1 MTIWRPMVKIL
12 LAIPE
17 ELLVEVDEG
26 AKVEYLSRSEYI
38 RQVLRKEVGGKY
50 PNKIRE
56 IHKEEPTRL
65 ADLDDS

>member
-1 MTIWRPMVKIL
+1 MVRIL

-26 AKVEYLSRSEYI
+26 AKEQYLSRSEYI
-38 RQVLRKEVGGKY
+38 RQVLRKEVGGQY
-50 PNKIRE
+50 PDKIRE
-56 IHKEEPTRL
+56 IDKAEPTRF

>member
-1 MTIWRPMVKIL
+1 MTIWRPMRKIL

-26 AKVEYLSRSEYI
+26 AKAEYMSRSEYI
-38 RQVLRKEVGGKY
+38 RYVLRKEVGGKY
-50 PNKIRE
+50 LEKIRE
-56 IHKEEPTRL
+56 ITNEEPWRF